1 MSQPI
6 TSAYCYVI
14 CLYPGHQKKHKATHL
29 PQPSPGCLSCP
40 KSPRTSAHLAAGK
53 WTKTRSWRSPNNCT
67 THAAGENIQY
77 YIWYI
82 YIYLV
87 YIIYNVYVV
96 TCVYVYTHIR
106 ISVYLYVHLLRHV
119 DTNDYVQIL
128 KAFFST
134 VKIPRKIETY
144 WNKLHGDKNT
154 ILKHPQT
161 RCFFMGEQPG
171 KW

>member
-1 MSQPI
+1 MI
-6 TSAYCYVI
+6 
-14 CLYPGHQKKHKATHL
+14 
-29 PQPSPGCLSCP
+29 
-40 KSPRTSAHLAAGK
+40 
-53 WTKTRSWRSPNNCT
+53 
-67 THAAGENIQY
+67 
-77 YIWYI
+77 YI

-128 KAFFST
+128 KAFGT

-144 WNKLHGDKNT
+144 
-154 ILKHPQT
+154 
-161 RCFFMGEQPG
+161 
-171 KW
+171 